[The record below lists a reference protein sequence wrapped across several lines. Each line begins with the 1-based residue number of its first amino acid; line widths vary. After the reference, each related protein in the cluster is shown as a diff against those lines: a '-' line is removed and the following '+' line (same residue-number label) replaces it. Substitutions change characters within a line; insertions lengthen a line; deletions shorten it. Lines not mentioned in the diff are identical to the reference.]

1 VATHRFTV
9 NIPNSTARSTT
20 AELRL
25 ERVRPAQLRK
35 LDLALPD
42 ARLELEH
49 AEITLDPCARGD
61 TGLKLRL
68 KAYESVD
75 VYVMIETAPPAD
87 PAVGGAVAL
96 NLVDRRPEQEGGVLL
111 LAVDPPLGDPPGNPV
126 PAPNPCPVTL
136 DSAPYFVDVDG
147 DPVKPVRQTLPLGQT
162 MDLVAPLVNP
172 SRSRLANVT
181 AYLEHLGAC
190 DAAFVPV
197 LWSIGALR
205 RDPFYAVW
213 TIAASGSLAGTFDL
227 SIIVQ
232 DDSTDPTRISVPIRI
247 ARPRGD

>member
-9 NIPNSTARSTT
+9 NIPNPAARSTT

-25 ERVRPAQLRK
+25 ERVRAAQLRK

-42 ARLELEH
+42 GRLDLEH
-49 AEITLDPCARGD
+49 AGIARDACARGEKI
-61 TGLKLRL
+61 LKLRL
-68 KAYESVD
+68 KANESID
-75 VYVMIETAPPAD
+75 VYVTIETAPAD

-111 LAVDPPLGDPPGNPV
+111 LAVDPLLGDPSGNPV
-126 PAPNPCPVTL
+126 PAPKPCPVTL
-136 DSAPYFVDVDG
+136 GHAPYFVDVEG
-147 DPVKPVRQTLPLGQT
+147 DPTKPVRQTLPLGQT
-162 MDLVAPLVNP
+162 MDLVAPLVNR

-190 DAAFVPV
+190 DAAFFPA
-197 LWSIGALR
+197 LWNMGPLR

-213 TIAASGSLAGTFDL
+213 TVAASGSLAGTFDV
-227 SIIVQ
+227 SIVVE
-232 DDSTDPTRISVPIRI
+232 DDSTDPTRINVPIRI
-247 ARPRGD
+247 TPPRGN